1 MYKLPAMKW
10 RALGLISLV
19 LIASGC
25 ARENVVRI
33 FDGREVGGRWVSP
46 QAYAA
51 FTEAALQEAQGNKSA
66 ALAAYAQAIAE
77 DPENAT
83 AWGRIGALRCTEAPA
98 AADRAFSRAEAL
110 DAELEAPW
118 MARSGCALERR
129 DARSAVAHALRAA
142 ALAPDD
148 DEATLLVATA
158 LERSGDASAAR
169 RWRRALALVSEL
181 PEKAYGPKHAPGA
194 DALERAFHGETADLE
209 RAAIAARIGT
219 AELAL
224 RAVQHGRTDLAK
236 RFSSLVLDADPASS
250 DARVAALSSADL
262 ENDGESFTRLVREV
276 PRLCTPPSALGA
288 ALMEA
293 LLARRLGPESARA
306 WAAAYRATAAP

>member
-1 MYKLPAMKW
+1 MYRLAAMKW
-10 RALGLISLV
+10 PALGLSLV

-25 ARENVVRI
+25 ARESVVRL
-33 FDGREVGGRWVSP
+33 FDGREVSGRWVSP

-51 FTEAALQEAQGNKSA
+51 FAEAALQEAQGNKRA
-66 ALAAYAQAIAE
+66 AIAAYELAIAE

-118 MARSGCALERR
+118 LARAACALERR
-129 DARSAVAHALRAA
+129 DPRGAVSHSLRAA
-142 ALAPDD
+142 ALSPDD
-148 DEATLLVATA
+148 DEASLLVATA
-158 LERSGDASAAR
+158 LERSGDEGAAR

-181 PEKAYGPKHAPGA
+181 PEKADAPKRATGPE
-194 DALERAFHGETADLE
+194 ALERAFRGETADLE
-209 RAAIAARIGT
+209 RVATAARIGT
-219 AELAL
+219 AELSL

-250 DARVAALSSADL
+250 DARIAALSTADL
-262 ENDGESFTRLVREV
+262 ENDQESFTRLVKEA
-276 PRLCTPPSALGA
+276 PRHCTPPSALGA

-293 LLARRLGPESARA
+293 LIARRLGPEAARA
-306 WAAAYRATAAP
+306 WASAYRPTVAP